1 MSWKSLDPLAA
12 KKLLDG
18 EAGWIYLDVRT
29 EPEFHAAH
37 ATGAWNVP
45 VFVRDPSGRMMPN
58 PDFVAVVK
66 KNFPAS
72 SRFVVGCAT
81 GMRSMRA
88 CDVLEAAG
96 FAELVNLSSGFL
108 GRLDEATGVPE
119 PGWQGCGLPA
129 ESAGPTERT
138 YEKLRAKA

>member
-1 MSWKSLDPLAA
+1 MAIGELDPVRAHEVLKSTPTAC
-12 KKLLDG
+12 
-18 EAGWIYLDVRT
+18 YLDVRT
-29 EPEFHAAH
+29 EPEFRAGH

-72 SRFVVGCAT
+72 SRLVVGCAT
-81 GMRSMRA
+81 GVRSMRA

-108 GRLDEATGVPE
+108 GRIDESTGVPE